1 MIRIQNAGK
10 SFGTKK
16 IFENLNLEISQPGFY
31 VLWGKSGCGKSTLL
45 NMIASLD
52 SFDCGEIEI
61 DAEVMTIFQ
70 SYELIDELNVYD
82 NIFLTRKM
90 KESDRDLIDKLG
102 LMPLLKQYP
111 KELSGGQKQRAG
123 IARALLRRPVI
134 ICCDEPTESLDIEN
148 QKIVL
153 SILKEYSRNHIVL
166 MATHQKNVISEYAD
180 HVLAFQNCHLVQ
192 MDREGLEKN
201 ALAEEKKHRPSR
213 KKIQQLIHHI
223 IHRKNLLITG
233 MCMICMILAQA
244 SVLLR
249 QHLFTIPTTLNV
261 VNANVLY
268 VETDDASQLSN
279 AEKIPS
285 FSNLQ
290 YNNQEFL
297 TNIYPY
303 EANSLKLE
311 GNVPKGTDVVINQ
324 VLARKV
330 FDDNALDHTI
340 TLTYTVA
347 PYTYSIDAR
356 ITGIIEESDTE
367 QMNIYYDLDGIISTF
382 SDIALQDG
390 MPLRDYFDSH
400 CNTYKLKV
408 PYSEIDS
415 FQSSHPQMTVHNPLH
430 DERKEMEES
439 SRIYQYMFAGF
450 TVIITGLLSVLI
462 FSVTEKQ
469 TEKLQKTFV
478 ILSSTGISMKYLIQQ
493 YIKEKMV
500 LLVLISLLDLTAL
513 TVVYLTM
520 PHLSVVIP
528 VCIAAGINILQ
539 WIALRLSTAKINK
552 TKYADILK
560 EES

>member
-10 SFGTKK
+10 SFGAKK

-90 KESDRDLIDKLG
+90 KESDRDLIEKLG

-180 HVLAFQNCHLVQ
+180 HVLAFQNYHLIQ
-192 MDREGLEKN
+192 MDREGIEKN
-201 ALAEEKKHRPSR
+201 ALAEEKQHRPSR
-213 KKIQQLIHHI
+213 KKIQ
-223 IHRKNLLITG
+223 
-233 MCMICMILAQA
+233 
-244 SVLLR
+244 
-249 QHLFTIPTTLNV
+249 HLFTVPSTLNV
-261 VNANVLY
+261 VNADVLY

-311 GNVPKGTDVVINQ
+311 GNVPEGTDVVINQ

-347 PYTYSIDAR
+347 PYTYSIDAK
-356 ITGIIEESDTE
+356 ITGIIEENDTE
-367 QMNIYYDLDGIISTF
+367 QMNIYYDLNGIISTF

-400 CNTYKLKV
+400 CSTYKLDV

-415 FQSSHPQMTVHNPLH
+415 FQSSHLQMTVHNPLH

-500 LLVLISLLDLTAL
+500 LLVLVSLLDLTAL
-513 TVVYLTM
+513 AVVYLTM

-528 VCIAAGINILQ
+528 VCIAAGMNVLQ
-539 WIALRLSTAKINK
+539 WIALRFSTAKINK

>member
-90 KESDRDLIDKLG
+90 KESDRDLIEKLG

-180 HVLAFQNCHLVQ
+180 HVLAFQNYHLVQ

-201 ALAEEKKHRPSR
+201 ALVEEKQHRPSR

-233 MCMICMILAQA
+233 MCMTCMILAQA
-244 SVLLR
+244 SILLR

-261 VNANVLY
+261 VNADVL
-268 VETDDASQLSN
+268 
-279 AEKIPS
+279 
-285 FSNLQ
+285 
-290 YNNQEFL
+290 
-297 TNIYPY
+297 
-303 EANSLKLE
+303 
-311 GNVPKGTDVVINQ
+311 
-324 VLARKV
+324 
-330 FDDNALDHTI
+330 
-340 TLTYTVA
+340 
-347 PYTYSIDAR
+347 
-356 ITGIIEESDTE
+356 
-367 QMNIYYDLDGIISTF
+367 
-382 SDIALQDG
+382 
-390 MPLRDYFDSH
+390 
-400 CNTYKLKV
+400 
-408 PYSEIDS
+408 
-415 FQSSHPQMTVHNPLH
+415 
-430 DERKEMEES
+430 
-439 SRIYQYMFAGF
+439 
-450 TVIITGLLSVLI
+450 
-462 FSVTEKQ
+462 
-469 TEKLQKTFV
+469 
-478 ILSSTGISMKYLIQQ
+478 
-493 YIKEKMV
+493 
-500 LLVLISLLDLTAL
+500 
-513 TVVYLTM
+513 
-520 PHLSVVIP
+520 
-528 VCIAAGINILQ
+528 
-539 WIALRLSTAKINK
+539 
-552 TKYADILK
+552 
-560 EES
+560 

>member
-1 MIRIQNAGK
+1 
-10 SFGTKK
+10 
-16 IFENLNLEISQPGFY
+16 
-31 VLWGKSGCGKSTLL
+31 
-45 NMIASLD
+45 
-52 SFDCGEIEI
+52 
-61 DAEVMTIFQ
+61 
-70 SYELIDELNVYD
+70 
-82 NIFLTRKM
+82 M
-90 KESDRDLIDKLG
+90 K
-102 LMPLLKQYP
+102 LK
-111 KELSGGQKQRAG
+111 
-123 IARALLRRPVI
+123 
-134 ICCDEPTESLDIEN
+134 
-148 QKIVL
+148 
-153 SILKEYSRNHIVL
+153 
-166 MATHQKNVISEYAD
+166 
-180 HVLAFQNCHLVQ
+180 
-192 MDREGLEKN
+192 
-201 ALAEEKKHRPSR
+201 
-213 KKIQQLIHHI
+213 
-223 IHRKNLLITG
+223 
-233 MCMICMILAQA
+233 
-244 SVLLR
+244 
-249 QHLFTIPTTLNV
+249 
-261 VNANVLY
+261 
-268 VETDDASQLSN
+268 
-279 AEKIPS
+279 
-285 FSNLQ
+285 
-290 YNNQEFL
+290 
-297 TNIYPY
+297 
-303 EANSLKLE
+303 

-382 SDIALQDG
+382 SDIALPDG
-390 MPLRDYFDSH
+390 MPLRDYFDGH
-400 CNTYKLKV
+400 CSTYKLDV

-500 LLVLISLLDLTAL
+500 LLVLVSLLDLAIL
-513 TVVYLTM
+513 IVVHLTM
-520 PHLSVVIP
+520 PQLSVVIP
-528 VCIAAGINILQ
+528 VCIAAGINVLQ
-539 WIALRLSTAKINK
+539 WVALRFSTEKINK